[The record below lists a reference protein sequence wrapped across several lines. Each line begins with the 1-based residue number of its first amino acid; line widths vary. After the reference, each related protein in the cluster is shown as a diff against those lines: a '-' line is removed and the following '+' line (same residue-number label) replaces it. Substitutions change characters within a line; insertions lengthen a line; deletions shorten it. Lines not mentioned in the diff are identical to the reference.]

1 MPPYLAWELD
11 VSMGTVPFRFEHQW
25 LLRVRYFGVATTK
38 KVPKITSTHVMI
50 YSQSPDQSP
59 LLLSDKYF

>member
-25 LLRVRYFGVATTK
+25 
-38 KVPKITSTHVMI
+38 VMI